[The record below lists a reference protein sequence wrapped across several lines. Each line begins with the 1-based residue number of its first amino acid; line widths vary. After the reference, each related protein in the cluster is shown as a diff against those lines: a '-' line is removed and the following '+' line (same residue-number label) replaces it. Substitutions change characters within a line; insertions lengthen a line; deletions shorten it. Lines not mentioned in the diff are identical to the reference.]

1 MLGDDRAPGEIDMKI
16 LKRLR
21 IQQRV
26 LLMLGLFGIIP
37 ILVGLLIVKQGVKQ
51 AVDAAHNQLV
61 ARSANTMEVIERNL
75 FER

>member
-1 MLGDDRAPGEIDMKI
+1 MLGDGRAPGEIDMKL

-26 LLMLGLFGIIP
+26 LLMMGLFGIIP
-37 ILVGLLIVKQGVKQ
+37 ILVGLIIVKQGVHQTEKK
-51 AVDAAHNQLV
+51 AHDQLV
-61 ARSANTMEVIERNL
+61 TKTSNTIETIERNL